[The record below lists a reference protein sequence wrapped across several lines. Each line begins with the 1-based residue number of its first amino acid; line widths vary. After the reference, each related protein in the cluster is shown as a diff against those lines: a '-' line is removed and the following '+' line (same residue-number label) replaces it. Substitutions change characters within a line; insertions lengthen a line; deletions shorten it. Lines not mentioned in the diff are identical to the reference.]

1 MIDWAD
7 IVLVMEQKH
16 QQILKQRFDL
26 TDKQILVLDIEDNY
40 RLNDPELINI
50 LNTHLQHYL

>member
-7 IVLVMEQKH
+7 VVLVMERKH

-26 TDKQILVLDIEDNY
+26 TGKQIIVLDIEDRY
-40 RLNDPELINI
+40 QFNDPELINI
-50 LNTHLQHYL
+50 LNTRLQNYL